1 MSRTRLLKTLD
12 SLALAGLL
20 AGILIV
26 LAGGLSVRF
35 NDIRLTART
44 PHRAFIG
51 FAAVLLVRLA
61 LDRRT
66 GPWGAREGW
75 WRRTRD
81 GFDDPHADAL
91 TPLPRGAAFSRRL
104 KAAVGIIAL
113 SGVLL
118 HGQLTR
124 MDSVPDLGDPLFSIW
139 RLAWVCHQLQGAS
152 GALFDAN
159 IFYPARHTLAYSDS
173 MLVPAFTAM
182 PFFAAGVHPV
192 VTYNIV
198 LLLSF
203 VAPAFALYLLV
214 ERLTG
219 SAASAFVAA
228 LIFEFYPY
236 RFEHYAHLELLAT
249 YFMPLSLLALH
260 NFLSSGRTRDA
271 VIAGMLAA
279 GQLYCSMYYA
289 VFFLWYAA
297 TVAVILCAGSRS
309 ILRRLV
315 WPMALAATVA
325 AVLALPLYRSYR
337 AAELGDRERHEVAPY
352 SAAARDYLQPPERS
366 ALWGHL
372 RLSGSSPVPDE
383 RALFPGLMAVILAAV
398 ALVPPIGRTRV
409 AYAAALLVA
418 VELSRGLHGLVYPV
432 LYDWLPFVRGLRSP
446 ARAGM
451 FVGMS
456 LAILAG
462 FGVRRLLATT
472 SSFRARAILAGLVAA
487 VALDLRPAL
496 ALERVWPEPPPIYGS
511 LAGASDVVLAEFPMG
526 GDARAW
532 VTDTAHMYFSLWH
545 WSSLINGYSGHLAR
559 GYTEF
564 QDEMKRF
571 PDSRT
576 LDLLK
581 ARGATHVSVTCALFK
596 SGCDSLL
603 KRIDGVPDLRLVS
616 SGIWQ
621 NAPSRLYAVEPAAR

>member
-1 MSRTRLLKTLD
+1 MSRTRLLRTLD

-20 AGILIV
+20 AGILIL

-61 LDRRT
+61 VDRRT
-66 GPWGAREGW
+66 GPWGAREDW
-75 WRRTRD
+75 WRLARH
-81 GFDDPHADAL
+81 GFDDPLADAL
-91 TPLPRGAAFSRRL
+91 TPLPRGAALARRVN
-104 KAAVGIIAL
+104 AVVGIIAL

-139 RLAWVCHQLQGAS
+139 RLGWVYHQLQGAS

-203 VAPAFALYLLV
+203 VASAFALYLLV

-271 VIAGMLAA
+271 VIA
-279 GQLYCSMYYA
+279 
-289 VFFLWYAA
+289 A
-297 TVAVILCAGSRS
+297 T
-309 ILRRLV
+309 
-315 WPMALAATVA
+315 
-325 AVLALPLYRSYR
+325 R
-337 AAELGDRERHEVAPY
+337 A
-352 SAAARDYLQPPERS
+352 
-366 ALWGHL
+366 
-372 RLSGSSPVPDE
+372 
-383 RALFPGLMAVILAAV
+383 
-398 ALVPPIGRTRV
+398 
-409 AYAAALLVA
+409 
-418 VELSRGLHGLVYPV
+418 
-432 LYDWLPFVRGLRSP
+432 
-446 ARAGM
+446 
-451 FVGMS
+451 
-456 LAILAG
+456 
-462 FGVRRLLATT
+462 
-472 SSFRARAILAGLVAA
+472 
-487 VALDLRPAL
+487 
-496 ALERVWPEPPPIYGS
+496 
-511 LAGASDVVLAEFPMG
+511 
-526 GDARAW
+526 
-532 VTDTAHMYFSLWH
+532 
-545 WSSLINGYSGHLAR
+545 
-559 GYTEF
+559 
-564 QDEMKRF
+564 KRF
-571 PDSRT
+571 STR
-576 LDLLK
+576 
-581 ARGATHVSVTCALFK
+581 AFVS
-596 SGCDSLL
+596 
-603 KRIDGVPDLRLVS
+603 
-616 SGIWQ
+616 
-621 NAPSRLYAVEPAAR
+621 

>member
-1 MSRTRLLKTLD
+1 MSRTRLLQTLD
-12 SLALAGLL
+12 SLALGGLL
-20 AGILIV
+20 AGILIL

-35 NDIRLTART
+35 NDVRLTART
-44 PHRAFIG
+44 PHRAFIV
-51 FAAVLLVRLA
+51 FAAILLVRLA
-61 LDRRT
+61 VDRRT
-66 GPWGAREGW
+66 GPWGARQGW
-75 WRRTRD
+75 WRRARH
-81 GFDDPHADAL
+81 GFDDPLADAV
-91 TPLPRGAAFSRRL
+91 TPLPRGAALARRVN
-104 KAAVGIIAL
+104 AAVSIIVL
-113 SGVLL
+113 SGVLF

-139 RLAWVCHQLQGAS
+139 RLGWVYHQLQGAS

-173 MLVPAFTAM
+173 MLVPALTAM

-192 VTYNIV
+192 VTYNVV

-203 VAPAFALYLLV
+203 VASAFALYLLV

-249 YFMPLSLLALH
+249 YFMPLSLLSLH

-271 VIAGMLAA
+271 VSAAVLAA

-297 TVAVILCAGSRS
+297 TVAVILCAGSRT

-315 WPMALAATVA
+315 WPTALAATVA

-372 RLSGSSPVPDE
+372 RRSGSPDE
-383 RALFPGLMAVILAAV
+383 RALFPGLMPLILAAV

-418 VELSRGLHGLVYPV
+418 VELSRGLHGLAYPV

-451 FVGMS
+451 FVGMT

-472 SSFRARAILAGLVAA
+472 SPSRARAILVGLVAA

-496 ALERVWPEPPPIYGS
+496 PLERVWPAPPPIYGS
-511 LAGASDVVLAEFPMG
+511 LAGASGVVLAEFPMS
-526 GDARAW
+526 GDARAGIS
-532 VTDTAHMYFSLWH
+532 DTVHMYFSLWH
-545 WSSLINGYSGHLAR
+545 WSSLINGYSGHLPR

-564 QDEMKRF
+564 QEEMERF
-571 PDSRT
+571 PNRRT
-576 LDLLK
+576 VDLLK

-596 SGCDSLL
+596 SPCDSLL
-603 KRIDGVPDLRLVS
+603 KRIDAVSDLRLVS
-616 SGIWQ
+616 SGTWQ
-621 NAPSRLYAVEPAAR
+621 GAPSRLYAVEPAAR